1 MLKIIYEFLCRLH
14 LSMRNIGKDQGS
26 FLLFWEVNLFSE
38 KMASQTQ
45 YSLVRWWQCSPKIS
59 DITRKC
65 ECLLIFFSFPE
76 INMLRH
82 DPPLVSLRQIVKIH
96 KYKKLLILSQA
107 WWLTFSQG
115 CSGILMSSTSLLG
128 KRGGVFSYP
137 NLQVISWD
145 CAK

>member
-76 INMLRH
+76 IDMLMH

-96 KYKKLLILSQA
+96 KYKKVVDTEPSVVVNIQSRLFWYINEFYITAREKRRSVLLPKPASDLVR
-107 WWLTFSQG
+107 L
-115 CSGILMSSTSLLG
+115 C
-128 KRGGVFSYP
+128 
-137 NLQVISWD
+137 
-145 CAK
+145 